1 MRAAQLGACIFIA
14 TYSTVA
20 LLSPRTPP
28 FFGYFFCRSTKDLL
42 GDDPCRLNDELLF
55 NIANIRSNFIVNTF
69 RVIGAFVTFTVYA
82 YSVWTAVIVV
92 MYEALPSIMFQY
104 NCLRQFRREAS
115 RYALPNYLPIVLKHR
130 QLQVLNIMF
139 NNIYSRDLFAICM
152 ASSLLA
158 VIPAG
163 YFMLAMPSTSTLV
176 STAGTYITLT
186 EYAVLTLIF
195 SMAGKLWSESV
206 EFKWYWKANGQL
218 KRKQIPVKYGKSLQD
233 LKVKIGPCNFVEKN
247 TPFVFVSF
255 CIEQTVNLVLMG
267 KQT

>member
-1 MRAAQLGACIFIA
+1 M
-14 TYSTVA
+14 
-20 LLSPRTPP
+20 
-28 FFGYFFCRSTKDLL
+28 DLL

-55 NIANIRSNFIVNTF
+55 NIANIRGNFILNAF

-82 YSVWTAVIVV
+82 SGVWTAVIVV

-104 NCLRQFRREAS
+104 NCLRQFRREVS

-152 ASSLLA
+152 ASALLI

-163 YFMLAMPSTSTLV
+163 YFMLAMHSTSTLV
-176 STAGTYITLT
+176 STAGIYITLT
-186 EYAVLTLIF
+186 EYAGLTVIF

-206 EFKWYWKANGQL
+206 ECKWAWKANGQQ
-218 KRKQIPVKYGKSLQD
+218 KRKHICAKYGKSLQD
-233 LKVKIGPCNFVEKN
+233 LKVKIGSCNFVEKN